1 MFPSLL
7 NLVPNSSTTQTS
19 SILSSTSTSIVGV
32 TTSSDPQISSGVAI
46 STETTS
52 FYNTDE
58 TSSSPLTSSVVTIV
72 TSSPEALETLS
83 STHLSSEQSKGVTEM
98 DSAISTTDLETTVS
112 TNFDL
117 GTTSS
122 VTNNASFSAC
132 NYANLGHLNNW
143 FTAKI
148 FNHGGQKWQIPFR
161 VPHKL
166 YFLYPY
172 SN

>member
-7 NLVPNSSTTQTS
+7 DVLLNSSTTQTS
-19 SILSSTSTSIVGV
+19 LLSSTSTSNVGI
-32 TTSSDPQISSGVAI
+32 TTSSNPQISSGVAI

-72 TSSPEALETLS
+72 ISSPEALETLS
-83 STHLSSEQSKGVTEM
+83 STHLSSEQSNGVTEM
-98 DSAISTTDLETTVS
+98 DSVISTTDLEKTVS

-132 NYANLGHLNNW
+132 NYANLGHVNNW
-143 FTAKI
+143 FTAKV
-148 FNHGGQKWQIPFR
+148 FNHGSQKWQIS
-161 VPHKL
+161 
-166 YFLYPY
+166 FL
-172 SN
+172 SSS

>member
-7 NLVPNSSTTQTS
+7 DLVLNLSTTQTTS
-19 SILSSTSTSIVGV
+19 LLSSTSTSNVGII
-32 TTSSDPQISSGVAI
+32 TSDPQISSGVAI

-58 TSSSPLTSSVVTIV
+58 TSTSPLTSSVVTNA
-72 TSSPEALETLS
+72 TSSSEALVTLS
-83 STHLSSEQSKGVTEM
+83 STHLSSDHSKGVTEM

-143 FTAKI
+143 FTAKV
-148 FNHGGQKWQIPFR
+148 FNHGGQMWQISF
-161 VPHKL
+161 
-166 YFLYPY
+166 
-172 SN
+172 